1 MPHKQDILKAAT
13 ELVAAQNRSLSVGG
27 LLDQTVTDRDS
38 PGEESEEDALDL
50 LDLPSPLS
58 IRESDVLSLD
68 E

>member
-13 ELVAAQNRSLSVGG
+13 QLVAAQKRVLDVGG

-38 PGEESEEDALDL
+38 PGEESEEDALNL

-58 IRESDVLSLD
+58 TRESDVLSPD